1 MTLPAGQHWT
11 LPRSQS
17 PWYDFT
23 ATAQEE
29 QAGFLVAAVAL
40 GEIWGQT
47 GGTHLQAHE
56 PLAEFH
62 TEARPWLAI
71 DPRGRRVVVDAA
83 RFGDLQRPDA
93 TRLQPGES
101 VAMGQVR
108 DPELLK
114 NPQRLG
120 EFLLR
125 SHLIETVAHLHAE
138 VALQHMADQGGVLQ
152 LDYRGHHVY
161 FTSERCVRPLAF
173 ALQIDVASG
182 ALVVCGLPAQ
192 A

>member
-1 MTLPAGQHWT
+1 MSLPAGQHWT

-17 PWYDFT
+17 PWYEFT

-29 QAGFLVAAVAL
+29 QAGFLVAAVTL
-40 GEIWGQT
+40 DPT

-83 RFGDLQRPDA
+83 RFSDLQRPDA
-93 TRLQPGES
+93 TRLQPGER

-108 DPELLK
+108 DPDLLK
-114 NPQRLG
+114 TPLRLG

-138 VALQHMADQGGVLQ
+138 VALQHMSDQGGVLH

-161 FTSERCVRPLAF
+161 FTSERNVRPLAF
-173 ALQIDVASG
+173 ALHIDLTSG
-182 ALVVCGLPAQ
+182 ALAVCGLPAQ